1 MRTVWKIAFSLLIL
15 PVSVMA
21 QDPTPP
27 TQPTPLL
34 QSSPST
40 NDSTPGL
47 DTTTPPS
54 PEPTPILP
62 AQPPAFIYFRPI
74 KQPPIAPGHF
84 TVFNL
89 SAGYSVTNLAIPSS
103 GRVAL
108 TGMDVSVAADSGR
121 RISAKLDL
129 SYTRA
134 PNVFNGGHRADAFS
148 YLFGP
153 VFSVW
158 NNNSLSTY
166 AHVLAGGARV
176 TGTFPNASGGLSAG
190 HVHYPAWAFGGSAEY
205 RLSPAF
211 GFRVTIDCLHT
222 HFFNSAGAPR
232 GQNDI
237 RVVNSIVYYLGE
249 PVRPRDR
256 RRRLL

>member
-1 MRTVWKIAFSLLIL
+1 MRTVRKIAFSLLIW

-21 QDPTPP
+21 QGSTPP
-27 TQPTPLL
+27 TQPAPLL
-34 QSSPST
+34 QSPPST
-40 NDSTPGL
+40 NDSSPGL

-54 PEPTPILP
+54 PDPTPILP
-62 AQPPAFIYFRPI
+62 AHPPAFIYLRPI

-84 TVFNL
+84 TVFNI

-103 GRVAL
+103 SRVAL
-108 TGMDVSVAADSGR
+108 TGMDVSL
-121 RISAKLDL
+121 SAKLDL

-134 PNVFNGGHRADAFS
+134 PSVFNGGHRADAFS

-158 NNNSLSTY
+158 NGNSLSTY

-176 TGTFPNASGGLSAG
+176 TGTFPNTSGGLSVG

-211 GFRVTIDCLHT
+211 GFRVTVDCLHA
-222 HFFNSAGAPR
+222 HFFNSAGATR
-232 GQNDI
+232 GQND
-237 RVVNSIVYYLGE
+237 
-249 PVRPRDR
+249 
-256 RRRLL
+256 

>member
-1 MRTVWKIAFSLLIL
+1 M
-15 PVSVMA
+15 
-21 QDPTPP
+21 
-27 TQPTPLL
+27 
-34 QSSPST
+34 QSSPVA

-47 DTTTPPS
+47 DTTTTPS
-54 PEPTPILP
+54 PAPTPIRIPVLVQTP
-62 AQPPAFIYFRPI
+62 ALLYFRQI

-108 TGMDVSVAADSGR
+108 TGMDVSVAADGGR
-121 RISAKLDL
+121 RIGAKLDL
-129 SYTRA
+129 SYAFA
-134 PNVFNGGHRADAFS
+134 PNVFKSGHRVDVLS

-153 VFSVW
+153 TFSLW
-158 NNNSLSTY
+158 NGNAVSAY

-176 TGTFPNASGGLSAG
+176 AGPIPNGSGGLSTG
-190 HVHYPAWAFGGSAEY
+190 YVHYPALDFGGSAEY

-211 GFRVTIDCLHT
+211 GFRVTIDCLHD
-222 HFFNSAGAPR
+222 HFFNSSGAIR
-232 GQNDI
+232 GQNDL

-249 PVRPRDR
+249 PRRSRHRPE
-256 RRRLL
+256 